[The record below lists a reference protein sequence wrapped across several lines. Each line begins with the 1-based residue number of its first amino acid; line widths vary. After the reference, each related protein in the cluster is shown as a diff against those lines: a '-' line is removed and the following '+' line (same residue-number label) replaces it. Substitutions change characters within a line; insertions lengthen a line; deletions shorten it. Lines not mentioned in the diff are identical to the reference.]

1 MYSEEFYK
9 DLKEFYSL
17 EKKQIIIN
25 EELNKIKNEKNKVK
39 IKIIN
44 YMIENEI
51 SNKNIKIGNENLKL
65 LQVKQIQP
73 LSFKF
78 LKDCL
83 EECISNQDQI
93 DELIS
98 FIKSKRSVKEYL
110 DIKKI

>member
-1 MYSEEFYK
+1 M
-9 DLKEFYSL
+9 
-17 EKKQIIIN
+17 EKKQNLIN
-25 EELNKIKNEKNKVK
+25 QELNNIKNEKNKVK

-51 SNKNIKIGNENLKL
+51 GNKNIKIGNENLKL

-83 EECISNQDQI
+83 EECISNQHQI

>member
-1 MYSEEFYK
+1 
-9 DLKEFYSL
+9 L

>member
-1 MYSEEFYK
+1 
-9 DLKEFYSL
+9 
-17 EKKQIIIN
+17 
-25 EELNKIKNEKNKVK
+25 LNKIKNEKNKVK

>member
-17 EKKQIIIN
+17 EKKQNVII
-25 EELNKIKNEKNKVK
+25 KREKNKVK
-39 IKIIN
+39 LKIIN
-44 YMIENEI
+44 YMVEKDI

-73 LSFKF
+73 LTFKF

-83 EECISNQDQI
+83 EECISNEDQI

-98 FIKSKRSVKEYL
+98 FIKSKRSIKEYL

>member
-93 DELIS
+93 DELIT

>member
-17 EKKQIIIN
+17 EKKQNVIN
-25 EELNKIKNEKNKVK
+25 EQLNNIKTEKNKVK
-39 IKIIN
+39 LKIIN
-44 YMIENEI
+44 YMVEKDI

-73 LSFKF
+73 LTFKF

-83 EECISNQDQI
+83 EECISNEDQI
-93 DELIS
+93 NELIS
-98 FIKSKRSVKEYL
+98 FIKSKRSIKEYL

>member
-17 EKKQIIIN
+17 EKKQNVIN
-25 EELNKIKNEKNKVK
+25 EQLNNIKTEKNKVK
-39 IKIIN
+39 LKIIN
-44 YMIENEI
+44 YMVEKDI
-51 SNKNIKIGNENLKL
+51 SNKNIKIGDENLKL

-73 LSFKF
+73 LTFKF

-83 EECISNQDQI
+83 EECISNEDQV
-93 DELIS
+93 DQLIN
-98 FIKSKRSVKEYL
+98 FIKSKRSIKEYL

>member
-1 MYSEEFYK
+1 
-9 DLKEFYSL
+9 
-17 EKKQIIIN
+17 
-25 EELNKIKNEKNKVK
+25 
-39 IKIIN
+39 
-44 YMIENEI
+44 MIENEI
-51 SNKNIKIGNENLKL
+51 GNRNIKIGNENLKL

-93 DELIS
+93 DELIT